1 MMYNCCTTTKSNRE
15 KEIIMA
21 NSLSVGSLLV
31 AFGPGLLIGTAVA
44 LTKAFVV
51 AHKNGADVDYQFK
64 LGGLVGAIMV
74 LGIAALYL
82 SIHIVLTMPV
92 FGVFGDVAVVGLAN
106 LGSLAFVYALLTGK
120 LGKF

>member
-1 MMYNCCTTTKSNRE
+1 
-15 KEIIMA
+15 MA

-51 AHKNGADVDYQFK
+51 AHKSGADVDYQFK

-82 SIHIVLTMPV
+82 SIHIVLTMPA

>member
-1 MMYNCCTTTKSNRE
+1 
-15 KEIIMA
+15 MA

-31 AFGPGLLIGTAVA
+31 ACGPGLLLGTAVA

-74 LGIAALYL
+74 LGIAAFSL
-82 SIHIVLTMPV
+82 SIHIVLVMPA

-106 LGSLAFVYALLTGK
+106 LGSLAFAYALLTGK